1 MKNKIELYKALGE
14 ENIELTKKILKLE
27 KFTKSDDFEELSAQ
41 QQRLLIIQHSVMLA
55 YADIL
60 LQRMDDI
67 ND

>member
-14 ENIELTKKILKLE
+14 ENTELAKKIIKLE
-27 KFTKSDDFEELSAQ
+27 KFTKSDEFEELSAK
-41 QQRLLIIQHSVMLA
+41 QQRLLIIQHSIMLA

-60 LQRMDDI
+60 LQRIDEI

>member
-1 MKNKIELYKALGE
+1 MKNKLELYKALGE
-14 ENIELTKKILKLE
+14 ENTELAKKIIKLE
-27 KFTKSDDFEELSAQ
+27 KFTKSDDFEELSAK

-60 LQRMDDI
+60 LQRIDEI

>member
-1 MKNKIELYKALGE
+1 MKNKLELYKALGK

-27 KFTKSDDFEELSAQ
+27 KFTKSDDFEELSAK